1 MGSGAILL
9 VEDNPLTRGVLV
21 EMLKSGGYEVWEAP
35 DGRTALSLAA
45 QRAPALVLQ
54 DLALPDMEGV
64 DLLQRLRKELGTK
77 VPILA
82 LSGLP
87 GEIQRAQGE
96 SGVRPGEGFTDVLAK
111 PVGVQALLL
120 AVQAY
125 ATAGA
130 PAAEA
135 PAGGPRRVL
144 VVEGGDA
151 LAALGFH
158 IEQGGFAPTLAEDPA
173 EALAEARRA
182 PPAAVVVGSTL
193 AAGDGFRLCHA
204 IRTDPALAATAVV
217 IVSREFSEDGDLDLA
232 RRVGASAL
240 VSPDERPGGIA
251 RALRDALAAPARP
264 AEAAFPEEALR
275 ARTLAALRRESVR
288 RVELERKSGIQ
299 AAALEL
305 LGAMADSLSRS
316 KEGARAPDE
325 ILARCLAAAGTS
337 QGAAFLLEPDGG
349 FTLSAQVGF
358 GEADSEDLRR
368 FFGRED
374 LLRAA
379 AEARAPIVV
388 PSDRVSEEEARPLLE
403 RLRARSLL
411 VTPVVLGP
419 DGLGVLVMISSK
431 FDLTA
436 WRDLSR
442 AVAFEVTQAV
452 SLSRAA
458 GALASA
464 ESRYRALFE
473 VSAHGIFRSNRRGI
487 VVEAN
492 PSLATML
499 GAMTPDDLA
508 GTDPGRWC
516 LDDEGRGRVEAALRG
531 AARFSGLVASFAR
544 ADGAEAAVRLSGRP
558 LRGPDGEQDG
568 FEVIVEDVGGLRG
581 LEDRIRAAER
591 IGAMQ
596 RLAGGIVHDLN
607 NLLTAIAGRAELLH
621 RSLEGEAD
629 LHGHAVEIQRAVD
642 RAGGIARSLQA
653 FAQRRYSP
661 VEIEADR
668 VLDAAVP
675 MLKQVAEVGVEVV
688 VRRGAG
694 AARILADPADL
705 EQVLVALA
713 ARARDA
719 MSGKG
724 RILLESTTVVLGGE
738 GTRENPG
745 MVPGPYVSLAVSD
758 SAPVLDDEARDRIFD
773 PVTRAGGLGLSS
785 VRDLVRRNGGAIL
798 LLPGR
803 EMGNTF
809 RVYLPRRAAEAAEGR
824 ATGAPV
830 AAAPEPAVPATGRHE
845 AHGEVVLLAEDEDAV
860 RSLIAETLRLEGY
873 SVVEAKDGEEAERLA
888 AEVEGAIDLLVTDV
902 MMPRMG
908 GIPLAA
914 RLRKARPG
922 TPVLFVTGYFERPAE
937 GGDELPSEDSILRKP
952 FTPSVLAARVREVLA
967 AAERGRR

>member
-1 MGSGAILL
+1 MGSAAILL

-35 DGRTALSLAA
+35 DGRTALSLAS
-45 QRAPALVLQ
+45 RGAPALVLQ

-64 DLLQRLRKELGTK
+64 DLLKGLRKVLGTK
-77 VPILA
+77 VPIVA

-87 GEIQRAQGE
+87 GEIQRAQAEHGIA
-96 SGVRPGEGFTDVLAK
+96 PGEGFTDVLAK

-130 PAAEA
+130 PPADA
-135 PAGGPRRVL
+135 PRGGPRRVV
-144 VVEGGDA
+144 VVEGGEA

-158 IEQGGFAPTLAEDPA
+158 IEQGGFAPTLSADPV

-182 PPAAVVVGSTL
+182 PPAAVVAGAML
-193 AAGDGFRLCHA
+193 AGGDGFRLSHA
-204 IRTDPALAATAVV
+204 VRTDPALASTVVV
-217 IVSREFSEDGDLDLA
+217 IVSREYGEDADLDFA

-240 VSPDERPGGIA
+240 VSPDGRPGGIA
-251 RALRDALAAPARP
+251 AALRDALAAPPRA
-264 AEAAFPEEALR
+264 AEPEFPEETLR

-288 RVELERKSGIQ
+288 RAELERKCAIQ

-305 LGAMADSLSRS
+305 LGAMADSLSRT

-325 ILARCLAAAGTS
+325 ILARCLSAAGTS
-337 QGAAFLLEPDGG
+337 QGAAYLLEDDGG
-349 FTLSAQVGF
+349 FALSSQVGF
-358 GEADSEDLRR
+358 GEADSEDLGR
-368 FFGRED
+368 FFGRGD

-379 AEARAPIVV
+379 VEARAPLVI
-388 PSDRVSEEEARPLLE
+388 PSDRVPAEDARGLLD
-403 RLRARSLL
+403 RLHARSLL

-419 DGLGVLVMISSK
+419 DGMGVLVMISGK

-442 AVAFEVTQAV
+442 AVSFEVTQAV
-452 SLSRAA
+452 ALSRAA

-473 VSAHGIFRSNRRGI
+473 VSAHGIFRTNRRGI

-499 GAMTPDDLA
+499 GAMNSDDLA

-516 LDDEGRGRVEAALRG
+516 CDADGRTRVTAALQG
-531 AARFSGLVASFAR
+531 TARFAGVVASFAR
-544 ADGAEAAVRLSGRP
+544 ADGAEAAVRLAGRP
-558 LRGPDGEQDG
+558 LRGPDGTQDG

-596 RLAGGIVHDLN
+596 RLAGGIVHELN
-607 NLLTAIAGRAELLH
+607 NLLTAIAGRAELLS

-629 LHGHAVEIQRAVD
+629 LHGHALEIQKAVA
-642 RAGGIARSLQA
+642 RAGGIAHSLQA

-661 VEIEADR
+661 AEVEAD
-668 VLDAAVP
+668 AVIEGAIP
-675 MLKQVAEVGVEVV
+675 MLKQVAEVGIEVV

-694 AARILADPADL
+694 NAKVLADAADL
-705 EQVLVALA
+705 EQALVALA

-724 RILLESTTVVLGGE
+724 RIVLESATVVLGGDGARE
-738 GTRENPG
+738 GPG
-745 MVPGPYVSLAVSD
+745 IQPGPYVTLAISD
-758 SAPVLDDEARDRIFD
+758 SAPVLDAEARERIFD

-785 VRDLVRRNGGAIL
+785 VRDLVRRNGGAIV

-803 EMGNTF
+803 EVGNTF
-809 RVYLPRRAAEAAEGR
+809 RVYLPRRAP
-824 ATGAPV
+824 APV
-830 AAAPEPAVPATGRHE
+830 EARRAAAPALPPPSPAAG
-845 AHGEVVLLAEDEDAV
+845 GEVVLLAEDEDAV

-873 SVVEAKDGEEAERLA
+873 SVVEAKDGEEAVRLA
-888 AEVEGAIDLLVTDV
+888 AEIEGPLDLLVTDI

-914 RLRKARPG
+914 RMRKARPG
-922 TPVLFVTGYFERPAE
+922 IPVLFVTGYLERSAD
-937 GGDELPSEDSILRKP
+937 GASDLPPEESVLRKP
-952 FTPSVLAARVREVLA
+952 FTPTVLAARVRDTLA
-967 AAERGRR
+967 AGPGRKGR